1 VGKSLDFSIIRAAAR
16 NEYFTVPYHVPKS
29 ELQSHGVDRRKFI
42 ALDAAGIGALVLRF
56 PTKL

>member
-1 VGKSLDFSIIRAAAR
+1 LDFSIIRAAAR